1 MSNELLIKLEN
12 ISKEYKTNTKVI
24 KVLNDV
30 NAKFYS
36 GKFYAIMGHSGSG
49 KSTLVNILALIDN
62 FDSGAYYLYNL
73 NIKDFNDKKLYIVN
87 DYSDIIYFNNA
98 PIIFGDYLYNM
109 TTCEIR
115 NYFGISP
122 RNKFKLFKNKIKAKV
137 S

>member
-1 MSNELLIKLEN
+1 MAANSVKKESFKILGIINRESENTYIVATDNGIAKQCKNECK
-12 ISKEYKTNTKVI
+12 
-24 KVLNDV
+24 ND
-30 NAKFYS
+30 
-36 GKFYAIMGHSGSG
+36 GKD
-49 KSTLVNILALIDN
+49 T
-62 FDSGAYYLYNL
+62 YLY
-73 NIKDFNDKKLYIVN
+73 FVSYKKLYILN
-87 DYSDIIYFNNA
+87 DYSDTIYFNNA

>member
-1 MSNELLIKLEN
+1 MDPSDKVVPFFSFLAGLFLVRKEIDYIELSYIMN
-12 ISKEYKTNTKVI
+12 DFTDKTNIYIDDNSVDFNMM
-24 KVLNDV
+24 NDFV
-30 NAKFYS
+30 Y
-36 GKFYAIMGHSGSG
+36 
-49 KSTLVNILALIDN
+49 
-62 FDSGAYYLYNL
+62 
-73 NIKDFNDKKLYIVN
+73 FNDKKLYIVN